1 MNSDSVKPKTPLLP
15 NISQFEVDFVIPRVG
30 LDLPMGIDPFLL
42 FKSRDPIL
50 SNLHSTVLG
59 AFNYGVELVRA
70 RQFDGA
76 RYLFT
81 FPEVSE
87 IGFGYSK
94 GGKRGSGVGKF
105 LTELIIETLNE
116 STSLLKR
123 GVRHVEEMQLF
134 SVGIG
139 PDRVSDIVA
148 NLLKEFLIEY
158 TQKQCELWNIPVT
171 SQVPMQHVF
180 EVKNGSWKD
189 GYFDLPISPYD
200 KTPMLFVPRRIVR
213 TLPWINYDEFFRME
227 FSAYLRAKKVRSR
240 LDAGEELALPT
251 SPGEKAKVVD
261 ITRRQVE
268 RVDRYVHVKEETAA
282 AAQPSLH
289 YIEPG
294 GTCPESDSLK
304 QRLSELEPGDTHAA
318 TYQRLILEILNF
330 LFSPE
335 LIDGQLEVRTIDGT
349 ERRDIIFTNDS
360 DQTFWAYLRTA
371 HASFLVMFESKNT
384 SDLNNNHLNQ
394 TAVYLGDAIGRMAFL
409 VTRNPMK
416 EAQERKTFAIYNKDG
431 NRKLILVISDADI
444 QTMLDMKCQGKNPMR
459 HLQKLYRTFLT
470 RVQ

>member
-1 MNSDSVKPKTPLLP
+1 M
-15 NISQFEVDFVIPRVG
+15 
-30 LDLPMGIDPFLL
+30 
-42 FKSRDPIL
+42 
-50 SNLHSTVLG
+50 
-59 AFNYGVELVRA
+59 
-70 RQFDGA
+70 
-76 RYLFT
+76 
-81 FPEVSE
+81 
-87 IGFGYSK
+87 GYSK
-94 GGKRGSGVGKF
+94 EGKRGSGVGKF

-116 STSLLKR
+116 SASLLKR

-158 TQKQCELWNIPVT
+158 TQRQCELWNIPLT
-171 SQVPMQHVF
+171 SHVPMQHVF
-180 EVKNGSWKD
+180 DVKNGSWQD

-200 KTPMLFVPRRIVR
+200 KTAMLFVPRRIVR
-213 TLPWINYDEFFRME
+213 TLPWINYDEFFKME
-227 FSAYLRAKKVRSR
+227 FSSYLRAKKVRSR

-251 SPGEKAKVVD
+251 NSGEKGRVVD
-261 ITRRQVE
+261 ITRRQIE

-282 AAQPSLH
+282 EAQPSLN
-289 YIEPG
+289 YIDPG
-294 GTCPESDSLK
+294 GTCPESDSLT
-304 QRLSELEPGDTHAA
+304 QRLRALEAGNAHAVA
-318 TYQRLILEILNF
+318 YQRLTLEILNF
-330 LFSPE
+330 LFNPQ

-360 DQTFWAYLRTA
+360 DQTFWTYLRTA
-371 HASFLVMFESKNT
+371 HGSFLIMFESKNT
-384 SDLNNNHLNQ
+384 LELDNNHLNQ
-394 TAVYLGDAIGRMAFL
+394 TATYLGDAIGRMAFV

-444 QTMLDMKCQGKNPMR
+444 QTMLDMRCQGKNPMR

-470 RVQ
+470 RAQ